1 MKNQLE
7 LVQERFNSMNTQEN
21 YSIGDVAELLDVQTY
36 TIRYWEKE
44 FSAFL
49 NPPRCKG
56 GHRRYGSYEVDILRR
71 IKSML
76 KDEKYSIAG
85 ARQKLQALLLGKKSD
100 EQELVLAKLVE
111 FIADKVSKEPVLK
124 G

>member
-1 MKNQLE
+1 
-7 LVQERFNSMNTQEN
+7 MNNNTL
-21 YSIGDVAELLDVQTY
+21 YTISAVATMIGVPAH

-49 NPPRCKG
+49 SPLRPNG
-56 GHRRYGSYEVDILRR
+56 GHRRYGSDELAVIMR

-85 ARQKLQALLLGKKSD
+85 ARQKLQNQFVVRERDVSAVGED
-100 EQELVLAKLVE
+100 RMTQQEQAVVAV
-111 FIADKVSKEPVLK
+111 
-124 G
+124 

>member
-1 MKNQLE
+1 MSERL
-7 LVQERFNSMNTQEN
+7 LPMTTVQT

-44 FSAFL
+44 FYAFL
-49 NPPRCKG
+49 KPPRCKG
-56 GHRRYGSYEVDILRR
+56 GHRRYGSYEIDLLKR

-76 KDEKYSIAG
+76 KDDKYSIAG
-85 ARQKLQALLLGKKSD
+85 TRQKLQRLLLGNKNN
-100 EQELVLAKLVE
+100 EQEIVLAKLLE
-111 FIADKVSKEPVLK
+111 ILTDKISVKSDSK

>member
-1 MKNQLE
+1 MTNLTK
-7 LVQERFNSMNTQEN
+7 T
-21 YSIGDVAELLDVQTY
+21 YSIGDVAELLGVQAY

-44 FSAFL
+44 FSAFI
-49 NPPRCKG
+49 NPTRCKG
-56 GHRRYGSYEVDILRR
+56 GHRRYGSYEVDVLRR

-85 ARQKLQALLLGKKSD
+85 ARQKLQSLLLGKSGEGR
-100 EQELVLAKLVE
+100 EQIIAKLVDILSDNAS
-111 FIADKVSKEPVLK
+111 FEPMLK

>member
-1 MKNQLE
+1 MIREEQ
-7 LVQERFNSMNTQEN
+7 TC
-21 YSIGDVAELLDVQTY
+21 SIGDVAELLNVHTY

-56 GHRRYGSYEVDILRR
+56 GHRRYGSYEVDVLKR

-76 KDEKYSIAG
+76 KEEMYSIAG
-85 ARQKLQALLLGKKSD
+85 ARQKLQALILGKKNA

-111 FIADKVSKEPVLK
+111 FLADKVSNEPVLK

>member
-1 MKNQLE
+1 MTKEQ
-7 LVQERFNSMNTQEN
+7 VN
-21 YSIGDVAELLDVQTY
+21 YSIGDVAALLDVQPY

-56 GHRRYGSYEVDILRR
+56 GHRRYGTYEVDVLKR

-76 KDEKYSIAG
+76 KDDKYSIAG
-85 ARQKLQALLLGKKSD
+85 ARQKLQGLLLGKASED
-100 EQELVLAKLVE
+100 REQILEKLVE
-111 FIADKVSKEPVLK
+111 FLADKASVEPILK

>member
-1 MKNQLE
+1 MSENL
-7 LVQERFNSMNTQEN
+7 LHMTVVQT
-21 YSIGDVAELLDVQTY
+21 YSIGDVAELLDVHAY

-56 GHRRYGSYEVDILRR
+56 GHRRYGSYEVDVLRR
-71 IKSML
+71 IKYML
-76 KDEKYSIAG
+76 KNEKYSIAG
-85 ARQKLQALLLGKKSD
+85 ARQKLQSLLLGKSD
-100 EQELVLAKLVE
+100 EDREHIFIKLVE
-111 FIADKVSKEPVLK
+111 FLADKASIEPMLK

>member
-1 MKNQLE
+1 MTTMR
-7 LVQERFNSMNTQEN
+7 V
-21 YSIGDVAELLDVQTY
+21 YSIGDVAELLEVQPY

-56 GHRRYGSYEVDILRR
+56 GHRRYGTYEVDVLRR

-100 EQELVLAKLVE
+100 EQEVVLAKLVE
-111 FIADKVSKEPVLK
+111 FLSVKGTVEPVLK

>member
-1 MKNQLE
+1 MVE
-7 LVQERFNSMNTQEN
+7 INSMTMTQT
-21 YSIGDVAELLDVQTY
+21 YSIGDVAELLDVQPY

-49 NPPRCKG
+49 KPARCKG
-56 GHRRYGSYEVDILRR
+56 GHRRYGSYDVDVLKR

-76 KDEKYSIAG
+76 KDDKYSIAG
-85 ARQKLQALLLGKKSD
+85 ARQKLQGLLLGKSSGD
-100 EQELVLAKLVE
+100 RELILAKLVE
-111 FIADKVSKEPVLK
+111 FLADKASVEPILK

>member
-1 MKNQLE
+1 MLE
-7 LVQERFNSMNTQEN
+7 RLMPMTTIQT
-21 YSIGDVAELLDVQTY
+21 YSIGDVAEILDVHTY

-56 GHRRYGSYEVDILRR
+56 GHRRYGSYEVDVLRR

-85 ARQKLQALLLGKKSD
+85 ARQKLQSLLLGKSEED
-100 EQELVLAKLVE
+100 REQMLAKLVE
-111 FIADKVSKEPVLK
+111 YLSDKASIEPMLK

>member
-1 MKNQLE
+1 MIAEQT
-7 LVQERFNSMNTQEN
+7 S
-21 YSIGDVAELLDVQTY
+21 SIGDVADLLDVHTY

-49 NPPRCKG
+49 KPPRCKG
-56 GHRRYGSYEVDILRR
+56 GHRRYGSYEIDLLKR

-76 KDEKYSIAG
+76 KDDKYSIAG
-85 ARQKLQALLLGKKSD
+85 TRQKLQRLLLGKKSD
-100 EQELVLAKLVE
+100 EQEIVLAKLIE
-111 FIADKVSKEPVLK
+111 FIADKVSVEPGAK